1 MSVLIFLW
9 TNRKIIFA
17 AFLVLLFF
25 SLWFTIERMSDRIER
40 QSTKIENLNK
50 DLADTKKQLE
60 TANLE
65 VSQVK
70 KYFEQLQLITE
81 NEKRNF
87 EKNAET
93 AENSVCIDDYYIR
106 LNELFGVCSENGN

>member
-1 MSVLIFLW
+1 MSVILFLW

-17 AFLVLLFF
+17 AFLVVLFF
-25 SLWFTIERMSDRIER
+25 SLWFTIERMSDRIDS
-40 QSTKIENLNK
+40 QSTKIENLNNELQQAQK
-50 DLADTKKQLE
+50 LIHAQ
-60 TANLE
+60 NLE

-70 KYFEQLQLITE
+70 RYFEQLQLITE

-93 AENSVCIDDYYIR
+93 AENSVCIDDYYLRI
-106 LNELFGVCSENGN
+106 NELFGVCSENGN

>member
-9 TNRKIIFA
+9 TNRKIILA

-25 SLWFTIERMSDRIER
+25 SLWFTIERMSDRIDA
-40 QSTKIENLNK
+40 QQTKIENLNNE
-50 DLADTKKQLE
+50 LANAQKLIHAQ
-60 TANLE
+60 NLE

-93 AENSVCIDDYYIR
+93 AENSVCIDDYYMR
-106 LNELFGVCSENGN
+106 LNELFGYCAEK

>member
-17 AFLVLLFF
+17 ALLVILLF
-25 SLWFTIERMSDRIER
+25 SLWFTIERMNDRIDAQR
-40 QSTKIENLNK
+40 TKIENLNK
-50 DLADTKKQLE
+50 ELAEAKKELE

-70 KYFEQLQLITE
+70 RYYEQLQLITK

-106 LNELFGVCSENGN
+106 LNELFGVCAAEK

>member
-1 MSVLIFLW
+1 MSVILFLW

-70 KYFEQLQLITE
+70 RYFEQLQLINQ

-93 AENSVCIDDYYIR
+93 AENSVCIDDYYMR
-106 LNELFGVCSENGN
+106 LNELFGYCSEK

>member
-9 TNRKIIFA
+9 TNRRIIFA

-40 QSTKIENLNK
+40 QSTKIENLNNELQQAQK
-50 DLADTKKQLE
+50 LIHAQ
-60 TANLE
+60 NLE
-65 VSQVK
+65 VSRVK
-70 KYFEQLQLITE
+70 KYFEQLQLINQ
-81 NEKRNF
+81 NEKNNF

-93 AENSVCIDDYYIR
+93 AENYTCRDDVINR
-106 LNELFGVCSENGN
+106 LNELFGVCSEK